1 MSLTNKSPSE
11 TYKDLLYVDNSNS
24 GVDATTRSIKTGSGS
39 QTSFSVSDRAMNVKS
54 LTNNTAAFSV
64 SNSGGTS
71 KFLVDT
77 TNNYV
82 KANGVHVN
90 TQYKELGIFDFS
102 PAAGY
107 HYPLIAMNGMYS
119 SSGSNYS
126 AYVNSS
132 AWGSNGENPATS
144 LTLASVA
151 EQLVPSV
158 WVLIDN
164 IYIDAVHYDVSCDG
178 ASTANIHLMSYDYV
192 TGSGSTAGDLSNGAV
207 LGQTGSATDNL
218 SPVTV
223 GDDRISNGTLTLNTQ
238 SVASGKTI
246 VGFVENVGGTDDI
259 TLKLIL
265 KYHITS

>member
-24 GVDATTRSIKTGSGS
+24 GIDSTKRSIKSGDGS
-39 QTSFSVSDRAMNVKS
+39 TSSTLISDRGLQIKS
-54 LTNNTAAFSV
+54 TTNNTTAFDV
-64 SNSGGTS
+64 QNSGGTT

-82 KANGVHVN
+82 KANGVFVN

-132 AWGSNGENPATS
+132 VWASNGENPATS
-144 LTLASVA
+144 LTLATVA
-151 EQLVPSV
+151 EQLVPSL
-158 WVLIDN
+158 WILLDN
-164 IYIDAVHYDVSCDG
+164 IYIDSVHYDISCDD

-192 TGSGSTAGDLSNGAV
+192 TGAGGTAGDLSSGAV
-207 LGQTGSATDNL
+207 LGQTGSASDNL
-218 SPVTV
+218 TPVTV
-223 GDDRISNGTLTLNTQ
+223 GDDRISNGSLTLNTQ
-238 SVASGKTI
+238 SVASGKAI
-246 VGFVENVGGTDDI
+246 VGFVENVGGTDDV
-259 TLKLIL
+259 TLQLTV